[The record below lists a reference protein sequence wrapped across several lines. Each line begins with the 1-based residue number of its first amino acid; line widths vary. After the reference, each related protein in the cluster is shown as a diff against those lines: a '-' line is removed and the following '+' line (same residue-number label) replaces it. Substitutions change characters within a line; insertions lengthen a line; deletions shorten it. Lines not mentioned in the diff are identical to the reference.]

1 MKKTTEKKDRPY
13 RGLND
18 EIRQQHL
25 KMKDMTL
32 KEKLIYFWYYYKF
45 HVIAIIAILVF
56 GGHLIHDIVSS
67 KDYIFNCVMLNSSYL
82 EQEQLSDAF
91 AEYGELDTQNYDCFI
106 DTLSTLSYSNSS
118 DYDYSTFYR
127 LVALVQTKDLDVMVL
142 DGQIC
147 HNFAVNGMVMDL
159 RNVFTEE
166 ELSAYEGNIYYLD
179 NAEVQKMEEAGDTD
193 EAVLAEYD
201 ARNNATKEEAALEA
215 ESHRH
220 PETMEEPIPVGI
232 YVGDS
237 PMVTKTYAYTELVP
251 IFTISATSQRTDT
264 AKKYLE
270 FMWNNT
276 VPFENMVTVY

>member
-1 MKKTTEKKDRPY
+1 M
-13 RGLND
+13 
-18 EIRQQHL
+18 
-25 KMKDMTL
+25 
-32 KEKLIYFWYYYKF
+32 
-45 HVIAIIAILVF
+45 F